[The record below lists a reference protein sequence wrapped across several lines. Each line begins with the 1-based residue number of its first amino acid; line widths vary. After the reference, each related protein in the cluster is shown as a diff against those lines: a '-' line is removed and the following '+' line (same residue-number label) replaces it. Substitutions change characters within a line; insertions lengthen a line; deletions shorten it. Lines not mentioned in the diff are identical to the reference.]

1 MQPNDWISFTKKL
14 LFFMTSM
21 ALGEIFAD
29 QAPKSCIMQK
39 KKKKKKKLALNP
51 PPRGKNL
58 AVA

>member
-39 KKKKKKKLALNP
+39 KKKKKK
-51 PPRGKNL
+51 RNL
-58 AVA
+58 HSTHHPGAKI